1 MRKDAR
7 KGLDRRGGIGYHSR
21 SEATLAQRDTHTG
34 DSNMAGFPEN
44 DIDDDEWDNDEDE
57 REVARQKNRWSP
69 EDDEVES
76 LIDFADCNE
85 D

>member
-1 MRKDAR
+1 
-7 KGLDRRGGIGYHSR
+7 
-21 SEATLAQRDTHTG
+21 
-34 DSNMAGFPEN
+34 MAGFPEN

-57 REVARQKNRWSP
+57 REVARQQNRWSP

>member
-1 MRKDAR
+1 
-7 KGLDRRGGIGYHSR
+7 
-21 SEATLAQRDTHTG
+21 
-34 DSNMAGFPEN
+34 MAGFPEN

-57 REVARQKNRWSP
+57 REVARQNRWSP

>member
-1 MRKDAR
+1 MRERGLTAGEGSVTIPAAR
-7 KGLDRRGGIGYHSR
+7 RPSH
-21 SEATLAQRDTHTG
+21 RDTHTG

-44 DIDDDEWDNDEDE
+44 DIDEDEWDNDEDE
-57 REVARQKNRWSP
+57 REVARQQNRWSP